1 MPTPTPAMDISA
13 GALRNAAGKN
23 SAPAPSA
30 AYRQTRRFGWLLVLP
45 ACLFVIVLNIFPALF
60 TIVSSLFRWNLAS
73 TRIPPRFIG
82 LGNYNELLLQEP
94 LLPQAVLNTLMFIIG
109 TVSLQVVAGIA
120 IALLLNQGL
129 KGTRVATALLLIPM
143 TIAPAVVAWLFS
155 VLLNESLGPVN
166 YVLSSLGLFAPP
178 WLSDAR
184 WALPTIILVDAW
196 QWTPFIVIITLAGLR
211 LQPAS
216 VFEAAMLDGAG
227 AWARFRYITLPLLRP
242 MLAVAILLRT
252 VDAFK
257 MFDLVY
263 LLTGGGP
270 GTASQTLRLYGYR
283 LGLVY
288 FDVGRASTVSTI
300 MLLIAL
306 TFAIVFF
313 RVSRTR
319 Q

>member
-1 MPTPTPAMDISA
+1 MPTSTPATAM
-13 GALRNAAGKN
+13 AAGPSGSTAGKP
-23 SAPAPSA
+23 PAPGFSA
-30 AYRQTRRFGWLLVLP
+30 AYRRMRRFGWLLVLP

-82 LGNYNELLLQEP
+82 FANYSELLLHEP
-94 LLPQAVLNTLMFIIG
+94 LLLQAVRNTLMFIIG

-155 VLLNESLGPVN
+155 VLLNESLGPIN
-166 YVLSSLGLFAPP
+166 HVLSSIGLFAPP

-211 LQPAS
+211 SQPAS

-242 MLAVAILLRT
+242 MLTVAILLRT

-270 GTASQTLRLYGYR
+270 GTASQTLSLYGYR
-283 LGLVY
+283 LGLVH

-313 RVSRTR
+313 RISRTR

>member
-1 MPTPTPAMDISA
+1 MPTSTLATEMSGSRPNGTTGKLPTPGFSA
-13 GALRNAAGKN
+13 T
-23 SAPAPSA
+23 
-30 AYRQTRRFGWLLVLP
+30 YRQMRRFGWLLVLP
-45 ACLFVIVLNIFPALF
+45 ACLFVIVMNIFPALF

-82 LGNYNELLLQEP
+82 FGNYKELLLQEP
-94 LLPQAVLNTLMFIIG
+94 QLPQAVLNTLMFIFG

-178 WLSDAR
+178 WLSDAH

-196 QWTPFIVIITLAGLR
+196 QWTPFIIIITLAGLR
-211 LQPAS
+211 SQPMS
-216 VFEAAMLDGAG
+216 MFEAAMLDGAG
-227 AWARFRYITLPLLRP
+227 ALARFRYITLPLLRP
-242 MLAVAILLRT
+242 MLTVAILLRT

-270 GTASQTLRLYGYR
+270 GTASQTLSLYGYR
-283 LGLVY
+283 LGLVI
-288 FDVGRASTVSTI
+288 STWAGP
-300 MLLIAL
+300 LLFPL
-306 TFAIVFF
+306 
-313 RVSRTR
+313 SCC
-319 Q
+319 

>member
-1 MPTPTPAMDISA
+1 MPTSTPVNIAVGAPAEAAGTRPAATISA
-13 GALRNAAGKN
+13 AHR
-23 SAPAPSA
+23 
-30 AYRQTRRFGWLLVLP
+30 RMRRFGWLLVLP

-82 LGNYNELLLQEP
+82 LGNYSELLLREP
-94 LLPQAVLNTLMFIIG
+94 LLPQAVLNTLLFIVG
-109 TVSLQVVAGIA
+109 TVCLQVVIGIA
-120 IALLLNQGL
+120 IALLLNQKL
-129 KGTRVATALLLIPM
+129 KGTRAATALLLIPM

-166 YVLSSLGLFAPP
+166 YALSSLGLIAPP

-184 WALPTIILVDAW
+184 WALPTIIMVDAW

-211 LQPAS
+211 SQPAS

-242 MLAVAILLRT
+242 MLSVAILLRT

-270 GTASQTLRLYGYR
+270 GSASQTLSLYGYR

-313 RVSRTR
+313 RISRTR

>member
-1 MPTPTPAMDISA
+1 MSA
-13 GALRNAAGKN
+13 
-23 SAPAPSA
+23 SPSA
-30 AYRQTRRFGWLLVLP
+30 DTSGKPSGGAGSAARRRMRRFGWLLVLP
-45 ACLFVIVLNIFPALF
+45 ACLFVIALNIFPALF

-82 LGNYNELLLQEP
+82 LGNYSELLLHEP
-94 LLPQAVLNTLMFIIG
+94 LLPQAVLNTLIFIVG

-155 VLLNESLGPVN
+155 VLLNETLGPVN
-166 YVLSSLGLFAPP
+166 HVLGALGLAAPP
-178 WLSDAR
+178 WLSDPR
-184 WALPTIILVDAW
+184 WALPTIVLVDAW
-196 QWTPFIVIITLAGLR
+196 QWTPFIVIIALAGLR
-211 LQPAS
+211 SQPAS

-242 MLAVAILLRT
+242 MLVVAILLRT

-270 GTASQTLRLYGYR
+270 GTASQTLSLYGYR

-306 TFAIVFF
+306 AFAIVFF